1 MVLVDP
7 QVNKSQLILVSGP
20 SRGGKSRWAES
31 LLADDPFVI
40 YIATGMKR
48 EHDPAWL
55 ERLRIHRERRPS
67 HWRLLE
73 PGPGPDLIQSLKT
86 IDATQSVLVDSL
98 GGFVA
103 GLLDLDNAAW
113 SEHCEDLIASL
124 RHLSSKC
131 VVVIEETGWGVV
143 PPTQIGGLFRDRLGQ
158 LAQQLDQIADV
169 SWLVLQGRVVDLRS
183 ISHPVP

>member
-1 MVLVDP
+1 MAK
-7 QVNKSQLILVSGP
+7 VNSQHNNALILVSGP

-31 LLADDPFVI
+31 LLADDHCVT

-48 EHDPAWL
+48 NDDPEWV
-55 ERLRIHRERRPS
+55 ERLRIHHERRPS
-67 HWRLLE
+67 HWSVLE
-73 PGPGPDLIQSLKT
+73 PGPELIKSLQS
-86 IDATQSVLVDSL
+86 IESMQSVLVDSL

-103 GLLDLDNAAW
+103 NHLDLDGSAW
-113 SEHCEDLIASL
+113 AEQSEKLIFTLLHRSF
-124 RHLSSKC
+124 KC

-158 LAQQLDQIADV
+158 LAQQLDQIADL
-169 SWLVLQGRVVDLRS
+169 SWLVLQGRAVDLRT

>member
-1 MVLVDP
+1 MARV
-7 QVNKSQLILVSGP
+7 KSEHNNGSLILVSGP
-20 SRGGKSRWAES
+20 SRGGKSRWAEF

-48 EHDPAWL
+48 DDDPAWV

-67 HWRLLE
+67 HWSLLE
-73 PGPGPDLIQSLKT
+73 PGPDLIQSLKT
-86 IDATQSVLVDSL
+86 FNATQSVLIDSL

-103 GLLDLDNAAW
+103 AHLDLDRAAW
-113 SEHCEDLIASL
+113 TEYCEVLITTL
-124 RHLSSKC
+124 RHLSCKC
-131 VVVIEETGWGVV
+131 VLVIEETGWGVV

-169 SWLVLQGRVVDLRS
+169 SWLVLQGRAVDLRS

>member
-7 QVNKSQLILVSGP
+7 QVNNSQLILVSGP

-31 LLADDPFVI
+31 LLADDHFVI

-48 EHDPAWL
+48 DDDPEWA

-67 HWRLLE
+67 HWSLLE
-73 PGPGPDLIQSLKT
+73 PGPELIQSLQSIESK
-86 IDATQSVLVDSL
+86 QSVLLDSL

-103 GLLDLDNAAW
+103 NHLDLDGAAW
-113 SEHCEDLIASL
+113 AEQSEKLIFTLLHRSF
-124 RHLSSKC
+124 KC

-169 SWLVLQGRVVDLRS
+169 SWLVLQG
-183 ISHPVP
+183 

>member
-1 MVLVDP
+1 MVLVDT
-7 QVNKSQLILVSGP
+7 QVHKSDLILVSGP

-31 LLADDPFVI
+31 LLAEDPCVI
-40 YIATGMKR
+40 YIATGTKR
-48 EHDPAWL
+48 DDDPAWV

-73 PGPGPDLIQSLKT
+73 PGPDLTQSLKS

-103 GLLDLDNAAW
+103 ARLDLDSAAW
-113 SEHCEDLIASL
+113 TEYCEDLIVTL
-124 RHLSSKC
+124 GHLTFKC
-131 VVVIEETGWGVV
+131 VLVIEETGWGVV
-143 PPTQIGGLFRDRLGQ
+143 PSTQIGGLFRDRLGQ

-169 SWLVLQGRVVDLRS
+169 SWLVLQGRAVDLRS

>member
-1 MVLVDP
+1 MAK
-7 QVNKSQLILVSGP
+7 VNSQHNNALILVSGP

-31 LLADDPFVI
+31 LLADDHFVI

-48 EHDPAWL
+48 NDDPEWV

-67 HWRLLE
+67 HWSLLE
-73 PGPGPDLIQSLKT
+73 PGPELIQSLQS
-86 IDATQSVLVDSL
+86 IESMQSVLVDSL

-103 GLLDLDNAAW
+103 NHLDLDGAAW
-113 SEHCEDLIASL
+113 AEKSEKLIFTLLQRSF
-124 RHLSSKC
+124 KC

-143 PPTQIGGLFRDRLGQ
+143 PPTKIGGLFRDRLGQ
-158 LAQQLDQIADV
+158 LAQQLDQIADL
-169 SWLVLQGRVVDLRS
+169 SWLVLQGRAVDLRA

>member
-1 MVLVDP
+1 MDKL
-7 QVNKSQLILVSGP
+7 NTHLNIGSLILVSGP

-48 EHDPAWL
+48 DDDPAWV

-67 HWRLLE
+67 HWSVLE
-73 PGPGPDLIQSLKT
+73 PGPDLIQSLQT
-86 IDATQSVLVDSL
+86 IEPRQSVLVDSL

-103 GLLDLDNAAW
+103 THLDMDGPAW
-113 SEHCEDLIASL
+113 TKHSDDLITTL
-124 RHLSSKC
+124 VHLSSKC

-143 PPTQIGGLFRDRLGQ
+143 PATQIGGLFRDRLGQ
-158 LAQQLDQIADV
+158 LAQQLDQIADL
-169 SWLVLQGRVVDLRS
+169 SWLVLQGRAVDLRA

>member
-7 QVNKSQLILVSGP
+7 QVNNSQLILVSGP

-40 YIATGMKR
+40 YIATGMKCDS
-48 EHDPAWL
+48 DPAWV

-67 HWRLLE
+67 HWSLLE
-73 PGPGPDLIQSLKT
+73 PGQDLIQSLQT
-86 IDATQSVLVDSL
+86 IEPMQSVLVDSL

-103 GLLDLDNAAW
+103 THLDMDGPAW
-113 SEHCEDLIASL
+113 TKHSDDLITTL
-124 RHLSSKC
+124 FHLSFKC

-143 PPTQIGGLFRDRLGQ
+143 PATQIGGLFRDRLGQ
-158 LAQQLDQIADV
+158 LAQQLDQIADL
-169 SWLVLQGRVVDLRS
+169 SWLVLQGRAVDLRA

>member
-7 QVNKSQLILVSGP
+7 QVNNSQLILVSGP

-31 LLADDPFVI
+31 LLTNDPFVI
-40 YIATGMKR
+40 YVATGMKR
-48 EHDPAWL
+48 NDDSAWV

-67 HWRLLE
+67 HWSLLE
-73 PGPGPDLIQSLKT
+73 PGPYLIQSLHT
-86 IDATQSVLVDSL
+86 IEPRQSVLVDSL

-103 GLLDLDNAAW
+103 THLDMDDPAW
-113 SEHCEDLIASL
+113 TKHSDDLITSL
-124 RHLSSKC
+124 VHLSFKC

-143 PPTQIGGLFRDRLGQ
+143 PATQIGGLFRDRLGQ
-158 LAQQLDQIADV
+158 IAQQLDQIADL
-169 SWLVLQGRVVDLRS
+169 SWLVLQGRAVDLRA